1 MRMTIDGTTLNYE
14 RTGIG
19 PPVLL
24 LHGWG
29 ASIQVMKPVARY
41 LAGIGREAVSLD
53 FPGFGES
60 PPPPAAWGVPEYA
73 ALTRRFIEELN
84 LEKPDVIAHSFGGRV
99 TIYLAGEDP
108 DLFGKLVL
116 VDAAG
121 IRPKRSLGYYV
132 RVYRYKLG
140 KRLAKNAFFD
150 RAFGLS
156 ERMKTAGSADYRAL
170 SGVMRESFVR
180 IVNLDLAR
188 RLKSIRNE
196 TLLVW
201 GEDDRE
207 TPLSMARRMQAE
219 IPEAGLAVIPNAG
232 HFSFLDQYAR
242 FCSIIKV
249 LLEERR

>member
-1 MRMTIDGTTLNYE
+1 MRMTIDGTVLHYE

-60 PPPPAAWGVPEYA
+60 PPPPVAWGVPEYA
-73 ALTRRFIEELN
+73 GVTRRFIESLG

-99 TIYLAGEDP
+99 AIWLASQDP
-108 DLFGKLVL
+108 ALFCKLVL

-121 IRPKRSLGYYV
+121 VRPRRCLGYYL

-140 KRLAKNAFFD
+140 KRLAKNAFLD
-150 RAFGLS
+150 RALGLT
-156 ERMKTAGSADYRAL
+156 EQLKTAGSADYRAL
-170 SGVMRESFVR
+170 SGVMRESFVK
-180 IVNLDLAR
+180 IVNLDLTR
-188 RLKSIRNE
+188 RLKLIRNE

-201 GEDDRE
+201 GEEDRE
-207 TPLSMARRMQAE
+207 TPLYMARRMQAD
-219 IPEAGLAVIPNAG
+219 IPEAGLAIIPNAG